1 VLVPVLVSSTTA
13 AVVFM
18 VIARFAVASF
28 PYTIGYPL
36 AAVGAARLGLGIG
49 TVNGLLGL
57 VWGAGSFV
65 APPVAGLVAD
75 SIGDRAA
82 YALLVGFCLVMAGWL
97 LRSAQRVGVPAAAP
111 AS

>member
-1 VLVPVLVSSTTA
+1 
-13 AVVFM
+13 VVFA
-18 VIARFAVASF
+18 VLARFAVAAH
-28 PYTIGYPL
+28 PYTISYPL
-36 AAVGAARLGLGIG
+36 AAVGATRLGLGIG

-65 APPVAGLVAD
+65 APPVAGVIAD

-82 YALLVGFCLVMAGWL
+82 YGLLVGFCLVMAGWL
-97 LRSAQRVGVPAAAP
+97 LRSAQRGGMAAAAP